1 MSNNDTSL
9 EQLLKSKKIS
19 QLTFDKVTIAK
30 KYIERKYNLKTIK
43 NIEWNTIMDKINKLN
58 ISEEEKEKVK
68 KDIYEKEVQKY
79 RKQREKQ
86 SIRDYESISIIG
98 RGAFGEVHVCR
109 EKKTGEI
116 VAIKKRP
123 MRNNSL

>member
-43 NIEWNTIMDKINKLN
+43 NIEWNTIMDKINK
-58 ISEEEKEKVK
+58 
-68 KDIYEKEVQKY
+68 
-79 RKQREKQ
+79 
-86 SIRDYESISIIG
+86 
-98 RGAFGEVHVCR
+98 
-109 EKKTGEI
+109 
-116 VAIKKRP
+116 
-123 MRNNSL
+123 